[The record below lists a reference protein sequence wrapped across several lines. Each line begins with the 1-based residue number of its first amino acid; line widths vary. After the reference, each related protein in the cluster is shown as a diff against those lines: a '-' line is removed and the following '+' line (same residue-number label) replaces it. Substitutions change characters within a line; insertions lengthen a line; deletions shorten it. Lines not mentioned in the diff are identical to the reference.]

1 MSSSSAAASSAAARP
16 RVRLT
21 PDQRIAQIL
30 TAAARLVAEHG
41 FYGVALQDVADAVG
55 LSQPGLLHYVRNK
68 EGLLQLLVEQAY
80 DRRFDPEDF
89 IRSGAPGA
97 IHPDGASLPAYF
109 RFLVASNAREPQLIK
124 LYMVLGA
131 EAASVEHPAHAYFR
145 DRPDNVWALY
155 RQTRWRIPEG
165 VGSFDSLRPLV
176 EMCLEAMDGI
186 QVRMFRNPP
195 IDLPTEWAR
204 FEAVLF
210 PSPEWDGYR

>member
-1 MSSSSAAASSAAARP
+1 MTPVSSSSAAARP

-30 TAAARLVAEHG
+30 TEAARLVAEHG

-89 IRSGAPGA
+89 IRTGAPEA
-97 IHPDGASLPAYF
+97 VHPDGVSFPAYC
-109 RFLVASNAREPQLIK
+109 RFLVASNARDPQLIK

-145 DRPDNVWALY
+145 DRPDQVWSLY
-155 RQTRWRIPEG
+155 RQTRWRLPES
-165 VGSFDSLRPLV
+165 VGSFENLRPLV

-204 FEAVLF
+204 FEALLF
-210 PSPEWDGYR
+210 PSPHWDGYR